1 MPETKS
7 LQSGAQ
13 VLSITDKNKQPHAEF
28 LNKEEKETQSLK
40 LVYYMWLSRLF
51 IFFATISL
59 IVFLSSSLALFHLA
73 PLVEVEPFLIIR
85 QDNSDKLV
93 RSEPIS
99 TDMASKD
106 LMLETFIKQYVILRN
121 TVISDEAEMSSR
133 WLPGG
138 MINFLSSWPVFY
150 QFRDATEDMM
160 TEKSYYNF
168 TREVEIIS
176 IGRQGGKRSEVWKVD
191 FKTYELRPGDVNS
204 GGALIMRERY
214 WTASVTAR
222 FYPERVFMGRRLINP
237 IGFTVIRY
245 SQSEVEIF

>member
-1 MPETKS
+1 MNEINS
-7 LQSGAQ
+7 LNQGEKI
-13 VLSITDKNKQPHAEF
+13 LSIEDKNSQAHVNF
-28 LNKEEKETQSLK
+28 IDKEEKETTSLK
-40 LVYYMWLSRLF
+40 MVYYMWLSRLF

-59 IVFLSSSLALFHLA
+59 IVFLSTSLSLFRLA
-73 PLVEVEPFLIIR
+73 PIVEVEPFLIIR
-85 QDNSDKLV
+85 QDNSDNLV

-99 TDMASKD
+99 QNMASKD
-106 LMLETFIKQYVILRN
+106 LLLKTFIKQYVILRN

-138 MINFLSSWPVFY
+138 MINFMSSWPVFY
-150 QFRDATEDMM
+150 QFRDSTRDMM
-160 TEKSYYNF
+160 DKKEYYSF
-168 TREVEIIS
+168 VREVEIIS
-176 IGRQGGKRSEVWKVD
+176 IARQGGKRSEVWKVD
-191 FKTYELRPGDVNS
+191 FKTYDLRPGNANS
-204 GGALIMRERY
+204 GGALIMKERY

>member
-1 MPETKS
+1 MNEINS
-7 LQSGAQ
+7 LEQGTT
-13 VLSITDKNKQPHAEF
+13 VLSIADKNRQEHTNF
-28 LNKEEKETQSLK
+28 INKEEEEKSSLK
-40 LVYYMWLSRLF
+40 MMYYVWLSRLF
-51 IFFATISL
+51 IFFAIISL
-59 IVFLSSSLALFHLA
+59 IIFLSSSLALFRLA

-85 QDNSDKLV
+85 QDNSEKIV

-99 TDMASKD
+99 QNMASKD
-106 LMLETFIKQYVILRN
+106 LLLETFIKQYVILRN
-121 TVISDEAEMSSR
+121 TVVSDEAEMNSR

-150 QFRDATEDMM
+150 QFRDSTSKIMDKKE
-160 TEKSYYNF
+160 YYNF
-168 TREVEIIS
+168 VREVEIIS

-191 FKTYELRPGDVNS
+191 FKTYELRPGNANT
-204 GGALIMRERY
+204 GGALVMKERY

-237 IGFTVIRY
+237 IGFTVVRY

>member
-1 MPETKS
+1 MNEVNS
-7 LQSGAQ
+7 LGQGAQ
-13 VLSITDKNKQPHAEF
+13 ILSIADKNKQAHTNF
-28 LNKEEKETQSLK
+28 ISQEEKETSSLK
-40 LVYYMWLSRLF
+40 MVYYMWLSRLF

-59 IVFLSSSLALFHLA
+59 LVFLSSSLALFHLA

-85 QDNSDKLV
+85 QDNSDNLV

-99 TDMASKD
+99 QNMASKD
-106 LMLETFIKQYVILRN
+106 LLLETFIKQYVILRN

-138 MINFLSSWPVFY
+138 MINFLSSWQVFY
-150 QFRDATEDMM
+150 QFRDSTTTIM
-160 TEKSYYNF
+160 EKKEYYNF
-168 TREVEIIS
+168 VREVEIIS

-191 FKTYELRPGDVNS
+191 FKTYELRPGNANT
-204 GGALIMRERY
+204 GGALIMKERY

-222 FYPERVFMGRRLINP
+222 FYPERIFMGRRLINP

>member
-1 MPETKS
+1 MNEINSLGQGTKI
-7 LQSGAQ
+7 
-13 VLSITDKNKQPHAEF
+13 LSITDKNKDAHVNF
-28 LNKEEKETQSLK
+28 LSKEENEKLSFK

-51 IFFATISL
+51 IFFSTISL
-59 IVFLSSSLALFHLA
+59 LVFLSSSLSLFRLA

-85 QDNSDKLV
+85 QDNSDNLV

-99 TDMASKD
+99 NNMASKD
-106 LMLETFIKQYVILRN
+106 LLLETFIKQYVILRN

-150 QFRDATEDMM
+150 QFRDSTSKMM
-160 TEKSYYNF
+160 EKKEYYTF
-168 TREVEIIS
+168 VREVEIIS
-176 IGRQGGKRSEVWKVD
+176 IGRQGGKKSEVWKVD
-191 FKTYELRPGDVNS
+191 FKTYDLRQSNS
-204 GGALIMRERY
+204 NTGGALIMKERY

-237 IGFTVIRY
+237 IGFTVVRY

>member
-1 MPETKS
+1 MNEINS
-7 LQSGAQ
+7 LKQGAK
-13 VLSITDKNKQPHAEF
+13 VLSIEDKNSQPHVNF
-28 LNKEEKETQSLK
+28 IDKEEKETTSLK
-40 LVYYMWLSRLF
+40 MVYYMWLSRLF

-59 IVFLSSSLALFHLA
+59 IVFLSTSLSLFRLA
-73 PLVEVEPFLIIR
+73 PMVEVEPFLIIR
-85 QDNSDKLV
+85 QDNSDNLV

-99 TDMASKD
+99 QNMASKD
-106 LMLETFIKQYVILRN
+106 LLLKTFIKQYVILRN

-138 MINFLSSWPVFY
+138 MINFMSSWQVFY
-150 QFRDATEDMM
+150 QFRDSTRDMM
-160 TEKSYYNF
+160 DKKEYYSF
-168 TREVEIIS
+168 VREVEIIS
-176 IGRQGGKRSEVWKVD
+176 IARQGGKRSEVWKVD
-191 FKTYELRPGDVNS
+191 FKTYDLRPGNANS
-204 GGALIMRERY
+204 GGALIMKERY